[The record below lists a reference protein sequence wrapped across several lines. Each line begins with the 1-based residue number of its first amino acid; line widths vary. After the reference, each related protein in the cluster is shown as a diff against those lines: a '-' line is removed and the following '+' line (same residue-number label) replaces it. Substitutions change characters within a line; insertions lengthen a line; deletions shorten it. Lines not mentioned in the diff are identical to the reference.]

1 MDRFLQLP
9 LPQRVLVVGILV
21 AVIGA
26 GVYFLLLS
34 PISEGISRQAR
45 QYKSLMGEYAKLKEY
60 DSPEFKENL
69 DRERA
74 EAVMK
79 RAEYAKMLPPER
91 ELPDL
96 ISSIKADADASGL
109 VMVRFAPGGG
119 RQGEEVGQ
127 GYRGLPFSIEVLGT
141 THQLI
146 AFFQSLAAPSKRIV
160 NVKDLELRVVPPA
173 QVERTAG
180 DVGALR
186 ILLERERSRGLTT
199 TERYAKAVLLFSE
212 VAERSVIQAR
222 FTAMAYVYTGGAPT
236 ASAFGAGGAR

>member
-9 LPQRVLVVGILV
+9 LPQRLLVLGIAV
-21 AVIGA
+21 AILGA
-26 GVYFLLLS
+26 AAYFLLLS
-34 PISEGISRQAR
+34 PISDGIARQAR

-74 EAVMK
+74 EAEQK
-79 RAEYAKMLPPER
+79 RADYAKMLPPER

-96 ISSIKADADASGL
+96 ISSIKADADATGL
-109 VMVRFAPGGG
+109 VMVRFSPGGG
-119 RQGEEVGQ
+119 RQGVETGP

-160 NVKDLELRVVPPA
+160 NVKDLDMRIVPPA
-173 QVERTAG
+173 QAERTAS

-186 ILLERERSRGLTT
+186 ILMERERTRGLTP
-199 TERYAKAVLLFSE
+199 TERFAKTVLLFAE
-212 VAERSVIQAR
+212 VAERSVLQAR
-222 FTAMAYVYTGGAPT
+222 FTAMAYVYTGGSPT
-236 ASAFGAGGAR
+236 AAAPGPGGAK